1 MLRSRIIAGALLGGA
16 LLLEGGPARAD
27 DPEWPRQ
34 IDAPQATIV
43 IYQPQP
49 ETLKGNILTARAAVA
64 VTLKGSTNPIYGT
77 VWTNSRIETDRDQRT
92 VTIADLTVTEVKLP
106 NATAQEQQQL
116 SRILETEIPR
126 WNLKISLDRL
136 EASLVNAQVETA
148 SAEGL
153 RTTPPRILFANEPSI
168 LVSIDGAPE
177 LRPIDHTPLQRVV
190 NTAFPLIYDP
200 AVKSYYLN
208 GGTLWYSA
216 PAAEGPWMRIDGPPA
231 AVAAVI
237 PKDQGTGG
245 GQQFGEWAG
254 GSGPSATAHRRRH
267 RAHRADRDG
276 RRPPIRQYHGH
287 RSPLHDQHRE
297 RRGPRHPVAAIL
309 RAALRPVV

>member
-64 VTLKGSTNPIYGT
+64 VTPKGSTNPIYGT

-136 EASLVNAQVETA
+136 EASLVNAQVER
-148 SAEGL
+148 L
-153 RTTPPRILFANEPSI
+153 LPRGCE
-168 LVSIDGAPE
+168 
-177 LRPIDHTPLQRVV
+177 
-190 NTAFPLIYDP
+190 
-200 AVKSYYLN
+200 
-208 GGTLWYSA
+208 
-216 PAAEGPWMRIDGPPA
+216 
-231 AVAAVI
+231 
-237 PKDQGTGG
+237 
-245 GQQFGEWAG
+245 
-254 GSGPSATAHRRRH
+254 RRRPGSSLPTSP
-267 RAHRADRDG
+267 RSSSRSTE
-276 RRPPIRQYHGH
+276 RPSFA
-287 RSPLHDQHRE
+287 RSSTPHSS
-297 RRGPRHPVAAIL
+297 GS
-309 RAALRPVV
+309 